1 MNTTD
6 IQINPRITLRAI
18 FGPAFV
24 LVGLSLLALKGS
36 TLFPGL
42 ALTAFLGLLLC
53 WKWEMKGFALALAA
67 FACTVLYQWTQSA
80 LPTLW
85 ESGLM
90 MSLTIAF
97 FITTLARGEIEEV
110 LQAYSEMQNLKN
122 QHDKDLLDVQ
132 TKYHER
138 TAEMHRLQEQIA
150 ANEAQLKKLIGEQ
163 ATQVSDL
170 TDQLEK
176 LIDKL
181 HQVESEKEKLKQEIE
196 KAEEAKKQAKGERS
210 ALPEAASTDKDFAR
224 LQGMY
229 RQLREQFD
237 EKSDILDATRREL
250 FAVQE
255 EVNRLEMLYNEE
267 IWYDG
272 QGTLR
277 AFESLIVGLEER
289 CRQQEA
295 EIDALQEFITQNGR
309 NL

>member
-1 MNTTD
+1 MHTTD
-6 IQINPRITLRAI
+6 IQIAPRITLRSI

-24 LVGLSLLALKGS
+24 LVSLSLLALKGS

-42 ALTAFLGLLLC
+42 SMAAFLGLLLC

-67 FACTVLYQWTQSA
+67 FAVIVLYQWTQSA
-80 LPTLW
+80 LPTVW

-122 QHDKDLLDVQ
+122 QHDKDLLEARA
-132 TKYHER
+132 KYQER
-138 TAEMHRLQEQIA
+138 TSEMHRLQEQVTA
-150 ANEAQLKKLIGEQ
+150 SEAHLKKLIGEQ
-163 ATQVSDL
+163 ETQVSDL
-170 TDQLEK
+170 NDQLEK
-176 LIDKL
+176 LVDKL
-181 HQVESEKEKLKQEIE
+181 HQLESEKEKLKQEIE
-196 KAEEAKKQAKGERS
+196 KAVEAKKQTQTERS
-210 ALPEAASTDKDFAR
+210 ALPEAASDKDFAR

-237 EKSDILDATRREL
+237 EKSEILDATRREL

-277 AFESLIVGLEER
+277 AFESLIVGLEEK
-289 CRQQEA
+289 CRQQEE
-295 EIDALQEFITQNGR
+295 EIDALQEFITKNGR
-309 NL
+309 N